1 MSCGWSVPRVVT
13 ARISDFR
20 KTGLSGGL
28 SPYLTQRIVGRLA
41 STIAGADTHHL
52 PAAGHLLPLTHGKLV
67 NPLILAHI
75 SRADDLAS
83 VSLAS
88 ILQPCA
94 FVATGQELESST
106 APYEDH

>member
-1 MSCGWSVPRVVT
+1 M
-13 ARISDFR
+13 
-20 KTGLSGGL
+20 
-28 SPYLTQRIVGRLA
+28 
-41 STIAGADTHHL
+41 
-52 PAAGHLLPLTHGKLV
+52 LPLTHGKLV

-88 ILQPCA
+88 ILQPRA

-106 APYEDH
+106 ALTKTAKGACDHSRPRS